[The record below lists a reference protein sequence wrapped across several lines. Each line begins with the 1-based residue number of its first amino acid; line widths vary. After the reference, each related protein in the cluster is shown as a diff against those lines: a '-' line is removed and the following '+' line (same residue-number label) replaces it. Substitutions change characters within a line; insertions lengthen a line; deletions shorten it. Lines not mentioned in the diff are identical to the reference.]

1 MDPYR
6 KSTLYDLSGLKL
18 QPGANRVNATPSSKV
33 RPSQS
38 SVRLQDTRGNWTA
51 RDAGGPSRVSKFY
64 PRSSGSKSSEG
75 AADDNGAVEDGLA
88 EELDQLEPS
97 SRNVAERQR
106 QKGQKEGSGVD
117 DASVEGA
124 KRKDEGR
131 KEGRPSK
138 RLRFSEGLEYLV
150 REAEE
155 ATRGGSPGPSDRLPL
170 PTPELLQSIHVFAA
184 QYYHEKGLLTN
195 LSATARQ
202 ERKKRKRKARAE
214 KSGQA
219 YQSGESDHEN
229 ASTDSSSSS
238 SSESET
244 ESAIQRRDSRR
255 SERFRDMYRAFDGSA
270 LLALGILVQEFVK
283 DNLRANIPAEWE
295 GQTRESLGDEA
306 RDSDSDDREVEED
319 PIEPEDARSPSLPLD
334 RSSLSPR
341 ETTVSD

>member
-18 QPGANRVNATPSSKV
+18 QPGANRVKATPSSKI

-51 RDAGGPSRVSKFY
+51 RDAGGPSHVSRFY
-64 PRSSGSKSSEG
+64 PRSGGSKSSEG
-75 AADDNGAVEDGLA
+75 GTDDNGAVEDGLA

-97 SRNVAERQR
+97 SGNVAEQQ
-106 QKGQKEGSGVD
+106 QKQQKEGSGVD
-117 DASVEGA
+117 DASVEDA

-155 ATRGGSPGPSDRLPL
+155 ATRAGSPGPSDRLPL
-170 PTPELLQSIHVFAA
+170 PTPELLQSLHVFAA

-238 SSESET
+238 SESET
-244 ESAIQRRDSRR
+244 ESAIQRRNSRR

-295 GQTRESLGDEA
+295 DQMRESLGDEA